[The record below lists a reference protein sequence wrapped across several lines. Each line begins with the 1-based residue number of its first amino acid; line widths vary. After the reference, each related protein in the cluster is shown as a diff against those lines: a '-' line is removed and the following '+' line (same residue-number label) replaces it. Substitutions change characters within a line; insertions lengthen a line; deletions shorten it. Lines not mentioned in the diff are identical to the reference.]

1 MTTAQIVEENAPE
14 TESQFFIVKT
24 VQKATDTV
32 NTLVRDYNEKYVK
45 SVFEKGKSLGE
56 GVKKDTRMV
65 VDQFVEKGK
74 KMIPEIPVLK
84 TAEQKLTSGVK
95 TLEGKISSSV
105 NVITEKI
112 NLPSKK
118 DIDKLTNA
126 MEALNAKVETLNK
139 KYSA

>member
-1 MTTAQIVEENAPE
+1 MTTAQIVEENAPR

-56 GVKKDTRMV
+56 GVKKDARMV

-74 KMIPEIPVLK
+74 KMIPEIPAMK